1 MQPEFKLR
9 SKILLQPLV
18 LLHIID
24 AYDRRPKDC
33 NQVIGTLLGRNNPVS
48 GHLEISNCFTLL
60 HKDYPNSSRI
70 DVDLQYANDM
80 YELNQLTYPQ
90 EKIIGWYATGKTVS
104 GSAVHLHEYYARE
117 CADGKP
123 MHLLIDTSL
132 RCQRMMMR
140 LYTAVV
146 MGVPNGTKGL
156 MFSLLPLEMSSGNPE
171 SVALN
176 LMKKN
181 ALQPSKQVGRIL
193 PEMVQVVDITRDL
206 QTKLDLVLRYVND
219 TLARKRSPNNTVGRA
234 LHEAL
239 TSVPLVDAES
249 FRMMFNSNVRDMLMS
264 ITLATMIKAQLKISE
279 SVIAMSN
286 R

>member
-1 MQPEFKLR
+1 MQAEFKLR

-24 AYDRRPKDC
+24 AYERRPKDC
-33 NQVIGTLLGRNNPVS
+33 TQVIGTLLGRNNPES

-60 HKDYPNSSRI
+60 HKDYPNSDRI

-90 EKIIGWYATGKTVS
+90 EKIIGWYATGKEVS
-104 GSAVHLHEYYARE
+104 RSAVNLHEYYARE
-117 CADGKP
+117 CADGNP

-132 RCQRMMMR
+132 RGQRMMMR

-156 MFSLLPLEMSSGNPE
+156 MFSLLPVEMSSGNPE

-181 ALQPSKQVGRIL
+181 ALQPTKQVGRIL
-193 PEMVQVVDITRDL
+193 PELVQVVDITRDL
-206 QTKLDLVLRYVND
+206 QTKLDLVLRYVNE
-219 TLARKRSPNNTVGRA
+219 TLARKRTPNNTVGRA
-234 LHEAL
+234 LHDAL

-249 FRMMFNSNVRDMLMS
+249 FRMMFNANVRDMLMS

-279 SVIAMSN
+279 SVIAMPDL
-286 R
+286 